1 MLYAEDLEIGV
12 EVPFGTW
19 TFTEDAIIDYASQ
32 WDPLP
37 IHIDPVAAKA
47 GPFGQVIASGL
58 HTAAVY
64 QRLMVAAWGHN
75 VVHKAGKTLTINLRR
90 PVLAGM
96 TVTGSTRL
104 LEVTLRPERGDAF
117 LRMFSTLVDTDGNLL
132 LEVTGEGMVLMRPP
146 G

>member
-1 MLYAEDLEIGV
+1 MLWAEDLEVGA
-12 EVPFGTW
+12 EVAFGTW

-37 IHIDPVAAKA
+37 IHIDPAAAKA

-58 HTAAVY
+58 HTMAVY
-64 QRLMVAAWGHN
+64 QRLMVTAWGHR
-75 VVHKAGKTLTINLRR
+75 VAHKAGKTLTINLRR

-104 LEVTLRPERGDAF
+104 LEVVLRRERGDAF
-117 LRMFSTLVDTDGNLL
+117 LRMFSTLVDSDGNVL
-132 LEVTGEGMVLMRPP
+132 LEVTGEGIVLMRPA